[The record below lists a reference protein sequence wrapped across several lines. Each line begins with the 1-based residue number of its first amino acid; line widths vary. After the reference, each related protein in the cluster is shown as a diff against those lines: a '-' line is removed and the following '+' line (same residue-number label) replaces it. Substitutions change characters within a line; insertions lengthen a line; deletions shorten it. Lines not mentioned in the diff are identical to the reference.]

1 MQLIRITVAV
11 MICLLSAC
19 SSVPQGPTGPVNL
32 PAQLAQLATV
42 KHWEIKGKMA
52 IKDPSQSLSANI
64 VWRVQEP
71 DFSFRMTNFLGVTL
85 VDLSAQEGLATLKA
99 DNETYTDS
107 NAAALIYQVTGW
119 DIPLQPLLGWI
130 KGLPRE
136 DDSYQLNDSGL
147 LTQLTPSCFSCGNW
161 QISYSQY
168 RQVNDIWL
176 PHSIVL
182 TDTSSTNHWIKI
194 RVNSWTL

>member
-1 MQLIRITVAV
+1 MHLIRITLVAL
-11 MICLLSAC
+11 ICLLSAC
-19 SSVPQGPTGPVNL
+19 SSVPKGPTAPVNL

-85 VDLSAQEGLATLKA
+85 VDLSAKEGDAVLKA
-99 DNETYTDS
+99 DNETYRDT
-107 NAAALIYQVTGW
+107 NATNLIYQVTGW
-119 DIPLQPLLGWI
+119 EIPLQPLLGWV
-130 KGLPRE
+130 KGLPQE
-136 DDSYQLNDSGL
+136 GDIYQLNDSGL
-147 LTQLTPSCFSCGNW
+147 LTQLTPSCLLCGNW

-182 TDTSSTNHWIKI
+182 NDMSQTNHWIKI
-194 RVNSWTL
+194 RVNTWTL